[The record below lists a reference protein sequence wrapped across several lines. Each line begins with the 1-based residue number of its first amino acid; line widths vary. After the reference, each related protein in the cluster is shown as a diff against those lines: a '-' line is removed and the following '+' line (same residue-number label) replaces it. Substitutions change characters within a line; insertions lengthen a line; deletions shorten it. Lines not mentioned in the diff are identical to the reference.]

1 VTNPSPAAA
10 SRGPLAIAILAAILL
25 VAGSAHARK
34 RAVPDPGN
42 PAQPDCVAADY
53 LPGKPLATTRPEFGC
68 WSQANLALMVADPAE
83 LVHGKPLG
91 PASGRRESLG
101 VETYQDGKLKTLPGQ
116 ETAGPTVVGM
126 SSSSASSGGNP

>member
-1 VTNPSPAAA
+1 VTKPSRAAA
-10 SRGPLAIAILAAILL
+10 SRGPLAIATLAAILL
-25 VAGSAHARK
+25 IAGSTHARK

-42 PAQPDCVAADY
+42 PAQPDCVGADY

-68 WSQANLALMVADPAE
+68 WSQANLALMVADPAD

-91 PASGRRESLG
+91 PASGRREALS

-116 ETAGPTVVGM
+116 ETAGPTVVGV
-126 SSSSASSGGNP
+126 SSSSGGAP